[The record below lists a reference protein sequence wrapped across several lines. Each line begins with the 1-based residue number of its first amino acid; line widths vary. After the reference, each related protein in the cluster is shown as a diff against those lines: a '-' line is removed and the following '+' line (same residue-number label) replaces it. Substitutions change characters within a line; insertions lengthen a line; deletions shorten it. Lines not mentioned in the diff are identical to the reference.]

1 MIRWILAIS
10 MLLSISSALAGDSTP
25 GETTAKTPDD
35 RWIVFVCEHGSAKSP
50 IAAAHFNAI
59 AEQRGLP
66 WRAVSRGTAPDEEM
80 AAAAVQ
86 GLQEDGLPAPVGKPA
101 PLTQADLDAARKVIS
116 FAVAIPATLQPL
128 APPDSWQVPPVSVD
142 YASSR
147 AAIVARIEQLLADLG
162 QH

>member
-1 MIRWILAIS
+1 MMRWILAIS
-10 MLLSISSALAGDSTP
+10 TLLAVSPLLAGDSIP
-25 GETTAKTPDD
+25 GQTTAKTPEEGQ
-35 RWIVFVCEHGSAKSP
+35 IVFVCEHGSAKSP

-59 AEQRGLP
+59 AERRGLP

-80 AAAAVQ
+80 AEAAVE
-86 GLQEDGLPAPVGKPA
+86 GLRADGLPAPSGKPA
-101 PLTQADLDAARKVIS
+101 PLTQADLDAARKVIA

-128 APPDSWQVPPVSVD
+128 AAPDTWQVPPVSVD

-162 QH
+162 RQ